1 MYLIFEILIKVSIS
15 LGVIMTCHYLFNNV
29 MNAFS
34 EKKVIDV
41 GSLSKKQYTNIFN
54 EIYGNPE
61 NNQKQI
67 QQNKQL
73 IEIIDDDKNTS
84 KTSGITTYDMN
95 SMHEEITTTVDVEQ
109 MRNELSN
116 YMSSIDNDD
125 SKSMISVDISNV
137 WTESI

>member
-1 MYLIFEILIKVSIS
+1 MYMIFEILIKVSIS

-116 YMSSIDNDD
+116 YMNSIDNDD
-125 SKSMISVDISNV
+125 AKSMISVDISNV

>member
-1 MYLIFEILIKVSIS
+1 MYMIFEILIKVSIS

-125 SKSMISVDISNV
+125 AKSMISVDISNV

>member
-1 MYLIFEILIKVSIS
+1 MS
-15 LGVIMTCHYLFNNV
+15 CHYLFNNV

-116 YMSSIDNDD
+116 YMNSIDNDD
-125 SKSMISVDISNV
+125 AKSMISVDISNV

>member
-15 LGVIMTCHYLFNNV
+15 LGVIMSCHYLFNNV

-125 SKSMISVDISNV
+125 AKSMISVDISNV

>member
-1 MYLIFEILIKVSIS
+1 MYMIFEILIKVSIS

-61 NNQKQI
+61 NNQKQL
-67 QQNKQL
+67 QQDKQL

-125 SKSMISVDISNV
+125 AKSMISVDISNV